1 MSIEI
6 GIISALSIFALAG
19 IVLSFRRRS
28 RVSELR
34 DLLEFSQKQIDE
46 LHEAVSKARDS
57 SEAAQ
62 ARAAD
67 QARRVAWLESKM
79 RKPKNP
85 SPEVLDDSIITETP
99 KLSMTERRHR
109 VINLAN
115 RGKNAESIAAS
126 LGLFR
131 GEVELILSLDR
142 AAIGA
147 K

>member
-6 GIISALSIFALAG
+6 GIISVLSIFGLAG

-62 ARAAD
+62 VRAAD

>member
-1 MSIEI
+1 
-6 GIISALSIFALAG
+6 
-19 IVLSFRRRS
+19 
-28 RVSELR
+28 
-34 DLLEFSQKQIDE
+34 
-46 LHEAVSKARDS
+46 
-57 SEAAQ
+57 
-62 ARAAD
+62 
-67 QARRVAWLESKM
+67 M